1 MAKILILGGLI
12 LLLAGLI
19 LWKFPNALK
28 WPGNLPGDFHYQS
41 GNFSFHFPI
50 VTSIL
55 LSILLTLLFRFLNR

>member
-28 WPGNLPGDFHYQS
+28 WLGNLPGDFHYKS

-55 LSILLTLLFRFLNR
+55 LSILLTLLLRFLNR

>member
-28 WPGNLPGDFHYQS
+28 WLGNLPGDFYYRS